1 MADLPK
7 VNPVN
12 IVMESE
18 KYYDFDP
25 SSFKNVLPTL
35 KTVGGGIADILA
47 PQDTTDVAMM
57 AIPPVA
63 VYNRVKKILDRVDT
77 LRAEAR
83 SLFNSFNRGSRS
95 PKDIREAQLKN
106 NEADRMVK
114 SISEEDMKIHND
126 YEKSLIGTK
135 EDFDRNIA
143 KLRESLRKKFS
154 EGDEVTK
161 EDQPNFFF
169 DTVRNVPSSAYQ
181 FGSDVAQAVTN
192 PVQTLDAIGNLGLG
206 LIALAI
212 PDAYQEERLD
222 KPQEAAMAVGKYI
235 SDRYGGLDKA
245 KESLRKDPVGVLADV
260 SGILLGGGY
269 LATKSGLLKAG
280 DIATKAGIA
289 TDPLVI
295 AGKGASQVG
304 KGITRRDV
312 LKGTGAGL
320 ASLAVP
326 MSMVTDVT
334 KSIPPVAKSSG
345 ALAGIGKFRG
355 IMDNLEPFLI
365 GSKTRKETKDFL
377 GDMEIVEKTKSKK
390 PSNFFERVYPEIG
403 YNKSTGI
410 IPNQNLFN
418 DDIRKFQKIHNL
430 ETEDFSFIDQNAM
443 MRPTENYRDI
453 SSIIDSKQIKN
464 TTDTVD
470 SVEDIFNKLDNA
482 PDKKV
487 TVKKIGSM
495 LDELGIREFRLTT
508 GTVEGV
514 PIMKN
519 EIYTDIYG
527 EIVQVGGTLY
537 IPNKSGLEKLSKSK
551 PKLAKGGSVDKTLYA
566 DQKYI

>member
-7 VNPVN
+7 INPVN

-25 SSFKNVLPTL
+25 GGFQRALPTL
-35 KTVGGGIADILA
+35 KTVGGGIADILL
-47 PQDTTDVAMM
+47 PQDATDVAMM
-57 AIPPVA
+57 TVPPLAIFK
-63 VYNRVKKILDRVDT
+63 RVKKIL
-77 LRAEAR
+77 
-83 SLFNSFNRGSRS
+83 
-95 PKDIREAQLKN
+95 READSLDYQAMSSYNSYMRFGDDIDLKTY
-106 NEADRMVK
+106 NEKKSRADGLRK
-114 SISEEDMKIHND
+114 SISKEDKKIHDD
-126 YEKSLIGTK
+126 YEKSLMGTK

-143 KLRESLRKKFS
+143 ELRESLRKKFS

-245 KESLRKDPVGVLADV
+245 KESLRTDPVGVLADV

-355 IMDNLEPFLI
+355 IIDNLEPFLI
-365 GSKTRKETKDFL
+365 GSKKRQNIKSDYGTGKSSDKITYEDYTNFY
-377 GDMEIVEKTKSKK
+377 EK
-390 PSNFFERVYPEIG
+390 YPEIG
-403 YNKSTGI
+403 YNKSAGI
-410 IPNQNLFN
+410 IPNQNLLN
-418 DDIRKFQKIHNL
+418 DDIRNFQKIHNL
-430 ETEDFSFIDQNAM
+430 ETEDFTFINQNTM
-443 MRPTENYRDI
+443 MRPKENYKDI
-453 SSIIDSKQIKN
+453 SSSIIDAKQIKN
-464 TTDTVD
+464 TTDTID

-487 TVKKIGSM
+487 TVKK
-495 LDELGIREFRLTT
+495 LGMREYRLTT

-519 EIYTDIYG
+519 EIYTDKHG
-527 EIVQVGGTLY
+527 GVKVGGTLY
-537 IPNKSGLEKLSKSK
+537 MPNKSGLEKLSKSK
-551 PKLAKGGSVDKTLYA
+551 PKLAKGGSVDKPLYA